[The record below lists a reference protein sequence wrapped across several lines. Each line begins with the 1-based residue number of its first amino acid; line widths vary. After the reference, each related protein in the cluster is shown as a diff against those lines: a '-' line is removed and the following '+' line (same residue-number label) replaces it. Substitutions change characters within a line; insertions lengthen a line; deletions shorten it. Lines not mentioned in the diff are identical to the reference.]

1 MQIKHQNVL
10 HNACF
15 FYLTLFLNRN
25 PKQKINFAVGQVLYD
40 QLLTNPPGSEGSKG
54 SWLSGAL

>member
-1 MQIKHQNVL
+1 MLWMGEKKN
-10 HNACF
+10 
-15 FYLTLFLNRN
+15 LFNLMFNYVY
-25 PKQKINFAVGQVLYD
+25 QKDTIFAVGQVLYD